1 MAPMKAPEPKA
12 EEPKV
17 EVKPEPKPEPA
28 PKMLKVKLLKGYWPS
43 TTPGKE
49 AKKGAEIIIPMDEA
63 MALLNA
69 PVPLAVR
76 ADKIT
81 PEDV

>member
-1 MAPMKAPEPKA
+1 MAPTKAPEPKA

-17 EVKPEPKPEPA
+17 EVKAEPA
-28 PKMLKVKLLKGYWPS
+28 PKLLKVKLLKGYWPS

-49 AKKGAEIIIPMDEA
+49 AKKGAEIVIPMDEA